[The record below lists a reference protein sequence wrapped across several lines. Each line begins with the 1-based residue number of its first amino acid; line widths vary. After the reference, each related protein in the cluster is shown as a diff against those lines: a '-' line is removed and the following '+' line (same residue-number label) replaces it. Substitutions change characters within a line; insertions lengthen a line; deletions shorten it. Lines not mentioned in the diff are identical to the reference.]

1 MERVRQDKTRQDSTW
16 VREDWAEKSAAGE
29 LILQKIRIETAK
41 CNNILNTYIYLNT
54 IFKIDIAF
62 SNKTSENQRT
72 LVL

>member
-1 MERVRQDKTRQDSTW
+1 M
-16 VREDWAEKSAAGE
+16 REDWAEKSAAGE

-62 SNKTSENQRT
+62 SNKTSENQGLT
-72 LVL
+72 EVNIGFIIVSYPY